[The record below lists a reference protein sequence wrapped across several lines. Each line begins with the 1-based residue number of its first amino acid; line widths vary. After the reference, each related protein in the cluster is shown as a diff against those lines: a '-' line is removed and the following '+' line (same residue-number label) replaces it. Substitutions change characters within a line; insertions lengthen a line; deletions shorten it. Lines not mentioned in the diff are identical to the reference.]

1 MSILGIIASSK
12 LGIAPIVPSFESI
25 ATETLSASTPSVT
38 FSSIPA
44 TFTHLQLRCLV
55 RSDRIGGNGADLKIK
70 FNGSS
75 TDYAFH
81 DLTGLGANPVQ
92 VGAGASAVAISLQ
105 RIASDNTAAANIF
118 AGMVIDI
125 LDYTSTSKNKTVRS
139 LGGYDRNG
147 AGEISLSSGLWYASP
162 AAITSIELTTTAT
175 TEFKSYS
182 QFALYGIKGA

>member
-1 MSILGIIASSK
+1 
-12 LGIAPIVPSFESI
+12 
-25 ATETLSASTPSVT
+25 
-38 FSSIPA
+38 
-44 TFTHLQLRCLV
+44 
-55 RSDRIGGNGADLKIK
+55 
-70 FNGSS
+70 
-75 TDYAFH
+75 
-81 DLTGLGANPVQ
+81 
-92 VGAGASAVAISLQ
+92 VAISLQ

>member
-1 MSILGIIASSK
+1 M
-12 LGIAPIVPSFESI
+12 
-25 ATETLSASTPSVT
+25 
-38 FSSIPA
+38 
-44 TFTHLQLRCLV
+44 
-55 RSDRIGGNGADLKIK
+55 KIK

-92 VGAGASAVAISLQ
+92 AAAGTSAVAISLQ

-139 LGGYDRNG
+139 FGGSTAFNNI
-147 AGEISLSSGLWYASP
+147 ALFSTFSASTAAATSVELLSESANYAIGSTFTL
-162 AAITSIELTTTAT
+162 IGV
-175 TEFKSYS
+175 K
-182 QFALYGIKGA
+182 

>member
-1 MSILGIIASSK
+1 MPILGIIASST
-12 LGIAPIVPSFESI
+12 LVAAGDYESI
-25 ATETLSASTPSVT
+25 STTTLSTDTATVT
-38 FSSIPA
+38 FSSIPGTYA
-44 TFTHLQLRCLV
+44 HLQLRCLI
-55 RSDRIGGNGADLKIK
+55 RSNRSIGDGADLKIK

-81 DLTGLGANPVQ
+81 DLSGDGAS
-92 VGAGASAVAISLQ
+92 ATAASDTSAVAISLQ
-105 RIASDNTAAANIF
+105 RIASDNTAGSNIF

-147 AGEISLSSGLWYASP
+147 GGQISLSSGLWYASP

-175 TEFKSYS
+175 TSFKQYT